1 MLFLS
6 LTVDNFGVCR
16 GRYAFEDGAGFEN
29 YQRHHVT
36 VFSGHNGAGK
46 NTIFQGMMLALYG
59 SMYLGDA
66 LRLKEYNN
74 FILSRMHRLP
84 EEMKYSGTGIGDSG
98 IKLKLQYVQSGR
110 PFDIEIERRWKK
122 HGHTIEETLKVLKDG
137 QPPDVDLTDYQAWI
151 DDLISPGV
159 GSLCFFDAEQLDAL
173 ASQDQQ
179 SDVLRVT
186 LTRLLGLDWVQY
198 LEQDLDQLM
207 MRQGSTKKIEN
218 LYVKVLELQTERD
231 RLEEQLA
238 LLRRQLDEVNSDISS
253 CESALAQQE
262 RILAA
267 EGGAYAARRPVLQ
280 SRLHTIEKEV
290 EVLSNQLHD
299 LCADL
304 LPFALA
310 PELCLQLY
318 KRLTAE
324 VEIRKQ
330 HIINTMLQEKLPEIE
345 EMLLADEVW
354 QGLDISQ
361 QGRRYLTQRLTE
373 KLKSFEQLQSPDKL
387 SIIHQLSESEHQ
399 QLRKWI
405 SQTIRDIPQQVQLL
419 GDRLRNLKKEKRRI
433 ETDLQRAPDDE
444 VLAPIHAEIS
454 RLRGILAEKQKRQA
468 PLNEHIGSLQFQR
481 DEKRRLLQEAVDQYE
496 KVRKFEKQLKYAEQS
511 KNVLRT
517 YKDALTR
524 QKLRTLEDA
533 LTTCFNKLCRKEHL
547 LSRVNV
553 DPEDLSIHLE
563 GVGGT

>member
-1 MLFLS
+1 M
-6 LTVDNFGVCR
+6 G
-16 GRYAFEDGAGFEN
+16 
-29 YQRHHVT
+29 
-36 VFSGHNGAGK
+36 
-46 NTIFQGMMLALYG
+46 
-59 SMYLGDA
+59 
-66 LRLKEYNN
+66 
-74 FILSRMHRLP
+74 
-84 EEMKYSGTGIGDSG
+84 
-98 IKLKLQYVQSGR
+98 
-110 PFDIEIERRWKK
+110 
-122 HGHTIEETLKVLKDG
+122 
-137 QPPDVDLTDYQAWI
+137 
-151 DDLISPGV
+151 
-159 GSLCFFDAEQLDAL
+159 AL
-173 ASQDQQ
+173 ASQDKQ

-186 LTRLLGLDWVQY
+186 LTRLLGLDWVQH

-207 MRQGSTKKIEN
+207 VRQGSTKKIEN

-238 LLRRQLDEVNSDISS
+238 LLRRQLDEVNSDIFS

-262 RILAA
+262 RLLAA

-290 EVLSNQLHD
+290 EALSNQLQD

-304 LPFALA
+304 LLFALT

-318 KRLTAE
+318 KRLTTE
-324 VEIRKQ
+324 VEIRRQ
-330 HIINTMLQEKLPEIE
+330 QVINALFQEKLPEIE
-345 EMLLADEVW
+345 DMLLADEVW
-354 QGLDISQ
+354 EGLDISL

-373 KLKSFEQLQSPDKL
+373 KLKSFEQLQSPDNL

-419 GDRLRNLKKEKRRI
+419 GDRLRTLKKEKRRI

-481 DEKRRLLQEAVDQYE
+481 DEKRLLLQDAVDQYE

-563 GVGGT
+563 GVGGTLLKLSDFSAGERQLYAMSLLWALRLVSKLPLPLAIDTPLARLDETHRLRFIHDYIPQVSDQVLLFTTDAEMDTSLLANIEPQIARVYRLIYDLERGETVVTRSDMFAQDAILSLAYGEKVNAHGF

>member
-1 MLFLS
+1 MTSFLP
-6 LTVDNFGVCR
+6 
-16 GRYAFEDGAGFEN
+16 E
-29 YQRHHVT
+29 
-36 VFSGHNGAGK
+36 
-46 NTIFQGMMLALYG
+46 LALYA
-59 SMYLGDA
+59 SLM
-66 LRLKEYNN
+66 
-74 FILSRMHRLP
+74 LS
-84 EEMKYSGTGIGDSG
+84 S
-98 IKLKLQYVQSGR
+98 
-110 PFDIEIERRWKK
+110 
-122 HGHTIEETLKVLKDG
+122 
-137 QPPDVDLTDYQAWI
+137 
-151 DDLISPGV
+151 
-159 GSLCFFDAEQLDAL
+159 CAEQLDAL

-310 PELCLQLY
+310 PELCLQLD

-324 VEIRKQ
+324 VGIRRQ
-330 HIINTMLQEKLPEIE
+330 HVIDTMLSS
-345 EMLLADEVW
+345 DEVW
-354 QGLDISQ
+354 EGLDISQ

-547 LSRVNV
+547 LSWVNV

-563 GVGGT
+563 GVGGILLKLSDFSAGERQLYVMSLLWALRLVSKLPLPLAIDTPLARLDETHRLRFIHDYIPQVSDQVLLFSTDAEMDSDLLAEINPQLARTYRLTYDLERGETVVFHTDTFIPDNAVLSLAYGEEVRTLGL